1 MTEGLVINSGTYAV
15 NTTDFSI
22 KPESGRWIER
32 LMVGVD
38 GNGRAIYAP
47 TRQFECRWGMLT
59 PAQYNQLQ
67 VWWTSIGRT
76 GTVTAD
82 LPRYGATTYTFFRYS
97 GVYVQEPLPGSFYE
111 EHYQEVTLQIIGIKT
126 HLSS

>member
-1 MTEGLVINSGTYAV
+1 MTEGTIAGSGTYAV
-15 NTTDFSI
+15 NTTNFLI

-32 LMVGVD
+32 LLVGVD

-47 TRQFECRWGMLT
+47 TRQFECRWSLLT
-59 PAQYNQLQ
+59 PTQYNQLQ
-67 VWWTSIGRT
+67 LWWTSIGQT

-82 LPRYGATTYTFFRYS
+82 LPRYGHSSYEFYRYS

-111 EHYQEVTLQIIGIKT
+111 EYYQDVTLLIIDIKT
-126 HLSS
+126 HLS

>member
-1 MTEGLVINSGTYAV
+1 MTEGLIINSGTYAV
-15 NTTDFSI
+15 NTVDFLI

-32 LMVGVD
+32 LLVGVD

-59 PAQYNQLQ
+59 PTQYNQLQ

-76 GTVTAD
+76 GTVTVD
-82 LPRYGATTYTFFRYS
+82 LPRYGHTSYEFYRYS
-97 GVYVQEPLPGSFYE
+97 GVYVQEPLPGSFFE